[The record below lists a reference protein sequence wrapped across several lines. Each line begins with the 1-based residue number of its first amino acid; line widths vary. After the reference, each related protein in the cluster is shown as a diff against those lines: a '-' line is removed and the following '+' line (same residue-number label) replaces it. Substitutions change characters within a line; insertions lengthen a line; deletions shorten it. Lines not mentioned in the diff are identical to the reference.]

1 MQTVLVLFGG
11 VSPEHAVSLVSAE
24 AVLRNLNKEN
34 RKVLPVGITLSGK
47 WLLFG
52 GNDYKD
58 IADDKWEQNP
68 NNRTAFLSPERGAGL
83 CIVSDNGIETVPV
96 DVIFPVLHGE
106 NGEDGSIQGLFQLS
120 GIPYVG
126 CHVCA
131 AAASM
136 DKSVTKLIA
145 ATTGVRQANWLT
157 LRRADF
163 QADGAA
169 MCRQIMENIAFP
181 VFIKPCNTGSSVGVS
196 KVMDEASLMPALEA
210 AFQYDKAILA
220 EEFINGR
227 EIEVAVL
234 GNDRPEAAVA
244 GEIDAG
250 ADFYDYDAKY
260 VTTTSQAFIPA
271 RISEELNAKVREW
284 AVKIFCALGCAGLSR
299 VDFFVTRDT
308 NEIVFNEINT
318 LPGFTPISMYP
329 KMWAAE
335 GLPFAELLDRLIV
348 LAQEA

>member
-34 RKVLPVGITLSGK
+34 RRILPVGITAAGK

-52 GNDYKD
+52 GENYAD
-58 IADDKWEQNP
+58 IAADKWEQNP
-68 NNRTAFLSPERGAGL
+68 ANRTAFLSPERGAGL
-83 CIVSDNGIETVPV
+83 CILQDSGVETVPV

-157 LRRADF
+157 LTRTDF
-163 QADGAA
+163 QADAAA
-169 MCRQIMENIAFP
+169 MCRQIMEHIAFP
-181 VFIKPCNTGSSVGVS
+181 VFIKPCSTGSSVGVS
-196 KVMDEASLMPALEA
+196 KVKSEAELMPALEN
-210 AFQYDKAILA
+210 AFKYDKKILA
-220 EEFINGR
+220 EEFINGEKLR
-227 EIEVAVL
+227 SRCSATTARRL
-234 GNDRPEAAVA
+234 RLP
-244 GEIDAG
+244 
-250 ADFYDYDAKY
+250 AKSTQ
-260 VTTTSQAFIPA
+260 VRSFTTTRP
-271 RISEELNAKVREW
+271 
-284 AVKIFCALGCAGLSR
+284 
-299 VDFFVTRDT
+299 
-308 NEIVFNEINT
+308 NT
-318 LPGFTPISMYP
+318 SPPPPRPISLHASTAKP
-329 KMWAAE
+329 
-335 GLPFAELLDRLIV
+335 
-348 LAQEA
+348 